1 MKIIRKIIRI
11 TAFILIVA
19 LFSCAITL
27 FVITDP
33 NVPIK
38 EFGEFDMAPLNKLTE
53 KYDLYDSDGEFI
65 CSATKSGNL
74 KIEFEEISDNTKN
87 AFISIEDARFYEHG
101 AIDIK
106 RIGGAIVKDV
116 ATMSAKEGASTITQ
130 QLVKNT
136 YLSPEKTISR
146 KVREIRI
153 ARAIEQRLS
162 KDEILGLYLNSL
174 YFGNNIYGIE
184 TASQRFFGKSASK
197 LELDESATLAAIIN
211 NPKKFDPFKNKDNTE
226 SRKRLVLKRM
236 FELGHISQ
244 KEYDS
249 ACEETVFTNRIANEN
264 LFFNYAV
271 AAAEQGTVRTAYDR
285 DIQKTVTGAVNG
297 LVDSSEYTVA
307 AVVFDVKTEEIV
319 AAASNT
325 YMNLAGVKRQPG
337 STIKPLLCYAP
348 ALDSG
353 IITPVTPLL
362 DEPTNF
368 GGYMPNN
375 YLGQYYGWTTASECL
390 SKSLNIPAVKLLN
403 MNGVDKSKTTASKL
417 GITFS
422 ANDNGLALALGGME
436 YGVDICALGR
446 AYCKIADGGKKAIKP
461 ESAYFINRMLTDC
474 ARNGTAKKLSDIPN
488 IAAKT
493 GTVGTSNG
501 NTDAYC
507 IAYNRRYVTA
517 VWAGALNGTLP
528 EEITGGGLPTEICAE
543 IMKRPELKSGAF
555 DRPKTIVSIDIDS
568 SELYKNHKVLAA
580 KSTTLPKD
588 RFSAEFSIF
597 NMPDKKTDEDL
608 FFGDYEDFR
617 IVDGFID

>member
-11 TAFILIVA
+11 TAFLIIVA
-19 LFSCAITL
+19 ILSCAITL

-38 EFGEFDMAPLNKLTE
+38 EFGEFDMEPLNKLTE
-53 KYDLYDSDGEFI
+53 KYDLYDANGELI
-65 CSATKSGNL
+65 CSATKNGNL
-74 KIEFEEISDNTKN
+74 KIEFDELSEDTKN

-106 RIGGAIVKDV
+106 RIGGAIVKDI

-136 YLSPEKTISR
+136 YLSPEKTVSR
-146 KVREIRI
+146 KIKEIRI

-184 TASQRFFGKSASK
+184 TAAQRFFGKSAADLK
-197 LELDESATLAAIIN
+197 LDESATLAAIIN
-211 NPKKFDPFKNKDNTE
+211 NPKKFDPFTHKENTE
-226 SRKRLVLKRM
+226 NRKRLVLQRM
-236 FELGHISQ
+236 LELGHISR
-244 KEYDS
+244 EDYET
-249 ACEETVFTNRIANEN
+249 ALEETEFASTAANET
-264 LFFNYAV
+264 LFINYAV
-271 AAAEQGTVRTAYDR
+271 ATADKSTVQTAYDGN
-285 DIQKTVTGAVNG
+285 IQETVINALNRLIGAEN
-297 LVDSSEYTVA
+297 YTVA
-307 AVVFDVKTEEIV
+307 AMVFDVKTEEIV

-325 YMNLAGVKRQPG
+325 YKNLAGVKRQPG

-368 GGYMPNN
+368 GGYKPNN
-375 YLGQYYGWTTASECL
+375 YLGKYYGWLTASECL

-403 MNGVDKSKTTASKL
+403 MNGIDNSKATANKL
-417 GITFS
+417 GIEFS
-422 ANDNGLALALGGME
+422 ANDTGLALALGGME
-436 YGVDICALGR
+436 HGVDLCSLGR
-446 AYCKIADGGKKAIKP
+446 AYCKIADGGKKAIKA
-461 ESAYFINRMLTDC
+461 ESAYFVNQMLTEC
-474 ARNGTAKKLSDIPN
+474 AQDGTAKKLSGISN

-493 GTVGTSNG
+493 GTVGTVNG

-507 IAYNRRYVTA
+507 IAYNKRFVTV
-517 VWAGALNGTLP
+517 VWAGALDGTLP
-528 EEITGGGLPTEICAE
+528 EDITGGSLPTEICAE

-555 DRPKTIVSIDIDS
+555 DKPKTVISIDLDA
-568 SELYKNHKVLAA
+568 SELYKNHKVIAA

-588 RFSAEFSIF
+588 RVSAEFSIY
-597 NMPDKKTDEDL
+597 NMPSKKTDEDL
-608 FFGDYEDFR
+608 FFGNYEDFR
-617 IVDGFID
+617 IVDGFVD